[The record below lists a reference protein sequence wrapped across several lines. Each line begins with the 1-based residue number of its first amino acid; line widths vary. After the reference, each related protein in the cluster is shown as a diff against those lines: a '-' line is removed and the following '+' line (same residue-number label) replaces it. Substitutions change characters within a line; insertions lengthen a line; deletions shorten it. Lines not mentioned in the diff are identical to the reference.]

1 MDFKMTFNNLSTLV
15 DVLNRANITTVHIK
29 KSPYLDDHATE
40 ISIYVSPKTLDLMKS
55 ELKEKMRKDVESS
68 LQNTRRVQSSNQGW

>member
-29 KSPYLDDHATE
+29 KSPYLDDHSKE
-40 ISIYVSPKTLDLMKS
+40 ISIFVSPKTLGLMKS
-55 ELKEKMRKDVESS
+55 ELKEKMRKDVEIA
-68 LQNTRRVQSSNQGW
+68 LQNGRRIQSGNQCW